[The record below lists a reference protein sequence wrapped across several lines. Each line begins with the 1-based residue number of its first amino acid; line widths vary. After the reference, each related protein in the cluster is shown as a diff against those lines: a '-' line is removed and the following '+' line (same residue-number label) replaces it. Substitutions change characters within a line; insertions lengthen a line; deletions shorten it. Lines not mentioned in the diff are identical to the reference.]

1 MLTLRN
7 TTKGTPMIELE
18 GYTITEEIYSDNNI
32 LIYRGLQ
39 QAQAIPVIFKTLNT
53 EYPSPEEISQIQHE
67 YEMTRQL
74 DLMGTVRSYCLAK
87 HQNRLI
93 LILED
98 IGGDSLRNII
108 VDRRINI
115 ETFLKIAIQL
125 AHAIG
130 ELHQHNIIHKD
141 IKPSNIIV
149 NLETEQVKITDFS
162 ISTRLQ
168 THQNYLAAN
177 PDHIEGTLAYI
188 SPEQTGR
195 MNRNIDYR
203 TDYYSLGV
211 TFYEMLVGWLP
222 FQTTDSMELIHF
234 HIAKQP
240 ITPHNLN
247 PDIPLPLSNI
257 IMKLMA
263 KNPADRYQSAHGL
276 ETDLQICLVE
286 WLKKHHISHFELAQ
300 KDTAGIFQIP
310 HKIYGRTHELALLL
324 DAFRYT
330 TFGHRYFVVVSGEV
344 GMGKTALVHELQKHI
359 HHKHSVF
366 ISGKF
371 SNDQDT
377 QHLPYSAVIQALR
390 DLMQQLLTESA
401 SKMNQWKHK
410 LLLALGDNAQVIVDV
425 IPELELLIGKQAAV
439 NDLTPIENQHR
450 FHLVFLNF
458 IRVFAHHEHPLVI
471 FLDSLQWADNA
482 SLQLLNTILTDENS
496 NSVLLIAGIRP
507 IDGQSCVLEDLIQQA
522 QSHQIKYEKIDLQAL
537 KLEDIKHVV
546 ADTLH
551 CTIEYIHSL
560 AELILSKTEGNP
572 FFVNEFLENLYKE
585 NLLRFNFKQKQ
596 WEWDVKEILAMDMT
610 DNVVALTEQRMQKL
624 SNSAQ
629 KLLKSASCIGMQFD
643 IPTLSQ
649 IIHLPVQETASI
661 LWEAVEEN
669 LIIPIGDMY
678 HLLYSSIE
686 IEQLDFSKTNYRFI
700 HDRVHQAAYHLLTEQ
715 ERQQTH
721 YQFGRIL
728 RENIR
733 PGHLEEHLFEIVH
746 HLNLGSRIIKLESE
760 RFDLAR
766 LNLSVGKKAKVSSAY
781 ESAATYFN
789 IGLSLLSA
797 DSWQRQYH
805 LTLSLYIHA
814 MEVAYLN
821 NEVEQAEQLFQQ
833 VMQQV
838 SSLLDQVKAYELKIL
853 YYTSRNEMQKA
864 LDIGSEVLKL
874 LNIELLD
881 ENADLQALLIEL
893 RQLMKERSIDDLANL
908 PQMHDKHK
916 QAALRILV
924 SMSAPAY
931 LAAPKLY
938 PIICY
943 QQVRLSVAY
952 GNSDLSAYAY
962 ASYSMIL
969 CGILNDIDA
978 GYQFGKLALT
988 ILDKY
993 NNKDFTA
1000 KVLMLVNVCAR
1011 HCKEPARNT
1020 LDPLKLAVKNGMKSG
1035 DIEYACYAS
1044 MFRNTYLFLIGERLD
1059 KVYEEGRQS
1068 LDIMLKFHQQYQS
1081 HYMQIWL
1088 QLFDNLRAKTDE
1100 PYILKGEFFEENELV
1115 AQLEKQNNTLSL
1127 FAVYFAKALL
1137 CYIMRKPVEAL
1148 LNAELAERH
1157 IMGGNAFLHYTT
1169 YKFFYSLIL
1178 LANYDSANK
1187 NAKKRYLTQ
1196 LQKNQAQLQLWVAHA
1211 PSNYQHKYDLINAEQ
1226 ARLAGKVHQAM
1237 AAYEQAI
1244 QGAKQ
1249 QGFLQEE
1256 ALANELAAEFYF
1268 SIGIEKIARVY
1279 LADAHYAYRHWGA
1292 ALKIKSLEI
1301 NYPYLSRW
1309 QNSTDKHSRTTS
1321 LSAKTSAATL
1331 QGLSNFDLLSVMKAS
1346 QTISS
1351 EIMLDKLTERLLKIV
1366 MENMGAQRG
1375 VLLLYQN
1382 EQVSIEAEILTGQN
1396 DTPQLIQKTK
1406 KIDLNQKIKQPI
1418 VPVSLIYY
1426 VIRTKNHIV
1435 LDNALKDQRFNND
1448 NYILQH
1454 KPQSILLY
1462 PLLNQGCLV
1471 GLLYLENNLMS
1482 SAFTVENLNIL
1493 RLLSSQMAI
1502 SLDNA
1507 LFYKK
1512 LHAAREEAETANK
1525 AKTAFLMNMSHE
1537 LRTPLNA
1544 ILGYSDLIQEDA
1556 QDMGYEDILP
1566 DLDRIQTAGK
1576 QLLEIISNV
1585 LDISKIEADK
1595 MGLSLTDFDVEQ
1607 LINDVVTVIQP
1618 SISSSELLVTCEKE
1632 LGMMHADQVKLKQ
1645 ILLNLLNNAVKFTKK
1660 GKIWFYVKRQ
1670 RAYPEQGN
1678 TRSDWLYFEVKDTG
1692 IGMDENQVKYVFEAF
1707 NQLDNS
1713 TTRQYG
1719 GTGLGLTISQ
1729 HFCQMMGGEIKVTS
1743 QPSKGS
1749 TFVVRIAVYVD
1760 EIF

>member
-1 MLTLRN
+1 
-7 TTKGTPMIELE
+7 MIELD
-18 GYTITEEIYSDNNI
+18 GYIITEEVYSDNKV

-39 QAQAIPVIFKTLNT
+39 QPHSMPVILKTLNT

-67 YEMTRQL
+67 YDITRQL
-74 DLMGTVRSYCLAK
+74 NLIGSVRPYGLSK

-93 LILED
+93 LVLED
-98 IGGDSLRNII
+98 IGGDSLRNVI

-125 AHAIG
+125 ARAIG

-168 THQNYLAAN
+168 ANQTQLTAN
-177 PDHIEGTLAYI
+177 PDQIEGTLAYI

-195 MNRNIDYR
+195 MNRSVDYR
-203 TDYYSLGV
+203 TDFYALGV

-240 ITPHNLN
+240 IAPHNLN
-247 PDIPLPLSNI
+247 PEIPLPLSNI

-263 KNPADRYQSAHGL
+263 KNPNERYQSAHGL
-276 ETDLQICLVE
+276 ETDLQICWSE
-286 WLKKHHISHFELAQ
+286 WSKKHEISDFTLAQ
-300 KDTAGIFQIP
+300 KDTAGIFHIP
-310 HKIYGRTHELALLL
+310 YKVYGRTRELSLLL
-324 DAFRYT
+324 DSFRYT
-330 TFGHRYFVVVSGEV
+330 TFGHRGFIIVSGDI
-344 GMGKTALVHELQKHI
+344 GMGKTALVNELQKHI
-359 HHKHSVF
+359 HRKHGLF

-371 SNDQDT
+371 ANIDEQDT
-377 QHLPYSAVIQALR
+377 QNLPYSAVIQALR
-390 DLMQQLLTESA
+390 DLMLQLLTESA

-425 IPELELLIGKQAAV
+425 IPELEMLIGKQSTV
-439 NDLTPIENQHR
+439 SDLTSTENQHR

-471 FLDSLQWADNA
+471 FLDSLQWIDNA
-482 SLQLLNTILTDENS
+482 SFQLLKTILTDEKTNS
-496 NSVLLIAGIRP
+496 LLLIAGVRP
-507 IDGQSCVLEDLIQQA
+507 NDEQHLMIDELIQEA
-522 QSHQIKYEKIDLQAL
+522 EKHQIKYENISLQAL
-537 KLEDIKHVV
+537 KLEDIEQIV

-551 CTIEYIHSL
+551 CTLDYAHSL
-560 AELILSKTEGNP
+560 AELLLSKTEGNP

-585 NLLRFNFKQKQ
+585 NLLKFNFKQKQ

-624 SNSAQ
+624 SESAQ
-629 KLLKSASCIGMQFD
+629 ILLKYASCIGAQFD
-643 IPTLSQ
+643 VPTLSQ
-649 IIHLPVQETASI
+649 IANQSIKDTASI

-669 LIIPIGDMY
+669 LIIPLGEAY
-678 HLLYSSIE
+678 HSLYSSVD
-686 IEQLDFSKTNYRFI
+686 IEQQNLDFSETNYRFI

-715 ERQQTH
+715 EKQQIH

-728 RENIR
+728 RENIK

-746 HLNLGSRIIKLESE
+746 HLNLGINMIHVESE

-766 LNLSVGKKAKVSSAY
+766 LNLSVGKKAKASSAY
-781 ESAATYFN
+781 ESAANYFN
-789 IGLSLLSA
+789 TALSLLPKN
-797 DSWQRQYH
+797 SWQRQYH
-805 LTLSLYIHA
+805 LSLSLYIHT
-814 MEVAYLN
+814 MDVAYLN
-821 NEVEQAEQLFQQ
+821 AEVEQAEDLFQQ
-833 VMQQV
+833 VMLQAN
-838 SSLLDQVKAYELKIL
+838 SLLDQIRAYELKIL
-853 YYTSRNEMQKA
+853 YYASQNKMHKA

-874 LNIELLD
+874 LNIAPPD
-881 ENADLQALLIEL
+881 ENDDLQALFVEL
-893 RQLMKERSIDDLANL
+893 RHLMRNRSIDDLAKL
-908 PQMHDKHK
+908 PKMRDKHK

-938 PIICY
+938 PVICY
-943 QQVRLSVAY
+943 QQVRISVEY

-962 ASYSMIL
+962 ASYSMVL

-978 GYQFGKLALT
+978 GYQFGKLALN

-993 NNKDFTA
+993 NNKNFTA

-1011 HCKEPARNT
+1011 HCKEPARNA
-1020 LDPLKLAVKNGMKSG
+1020 LDPLKLAMKNGMKTG

-1044 MFRNTYLFLIGERLD
+1044 MFRNTYLFLVGERLS
-1059 KVYEEGRQS
+1059 KVSDEGKQA
-1068 LDIMLKFHQQYQS
+1068 LEIMRKFNQQYQS
-1081 HYMQIWL
+1081 YYMQIWL
-1088 QLFDNLRAKTDE
+1088 QLFDNLQAKTTE
-1100 PYILKGEFFEENELV
+1100 PYILKGDIFDESKIV
-1115 AQLEKQNNTLSL
+1115 PQLEKQNNALSL
-1127 FAVYFAKALL
+1127 FVVYFAKALL

-1148 LNAELAERH
+1148 INAELAERH

-1178 LANYDSANK
+1178 LANYTTANK
-1187 NAKKRYLTQ
+1187 DEKKRYLAQ
-1196 LQKNQAQLQLWVAHA
+1196 LQQNQAQLQLWVTHA
-1211 PSNYQHKYDLINAEQ
+1211 PANYQHKYDLISAEQ
-1226 ARLAGKVHQAM
+1226 ARISGKVHQAM

-1268 SIGIEKIARVY
+1268 DLGIQKIAQVY
-1279 LADAHYAYRHWGA
+1279 LTDAHYAYQHWGA
-1292 ALKIKSLEI
+1292 TLKVKELEAK
-1301 NYPYLSRW
+1301 YPNLSHR
-1309 QNSTDKHSRTTS
+1309 QKNTEKVSQTAS
-1321 LSAKTSAATL
+1321 LSTKTSAATL
-1331 QGLSNFDLLSVMKAS
+1331 QGMSNFDLLSVMKAS

-1351 EIMLDKLTERLLKIV
+1351 EIVLDKLTERLLKIV
-1366 MENMGAQRG
+1366 MENVGAQRG
-1375 VLLLYQN
+1375 VLILDKN
-1382 EQVSIEAEILTGQN
+1382 EQISIEAEIRTGQN
-1396 DTPQLIQKTK
+1396 SKDSKLIQQTK
-1406 KIDLNQKIKQPI
+1406 IVDLSQKEENTSLPI
-1418 VPVSLIYY
+1418 SLIHY
-1426 VIRTKNHIV
+1426 VLRTKNHVV
-1435 LDNALKDQRFNND
+1435 LDDALKDQRFNSD
-1448 NYILQH
+1448 AYILQH
-1454 KPQSILLY
+1454 KLQSILAH
-1462 PLLNQGCLV
+1462 PLLNQGRLV
-1471 GLLYLENNLMS
+1471 GLLYLENNLMTH
-1482 SAFTVENLNIL
+1482 AFTIESLNIL

-1512 LHAAREEAETANK
+1512 LHAAREEAEAANK
-1525 AKTAFLMNMSHE
+1525 AKSAFLMNMSHE

-1544 ILGYSDLIQEDA
+1544 IIGYSDIIQEDA
-1556 QDMGYEDILP
+1556 NDMGYEDILP

-1595 MGLSLTDFDVEQ
+1595 MGLTLTNFNIEK

-1618 SISSSELLVTCEKE
+1618 SILNNELLVTYEKD
-1632 LGMMHADQVKLKQ
+1632 LGIMHADQTKLQ
-1645 ILLNLLNNAVKFTKK
+1645 QVLLNLLSNALKFTQN

-1670 RAYPEQGN
+1670 RTYPDEGN
-1678 TRSDWLYFEVKDTG
+1678 SRSDWIYFEVKDTG
-1692 IGMDENQVKYVFEAF
+1692 IGMDDEHVKHAFEAF

-1719 GTGLGLTISQ
+1719 GTGLGLTISN
-1729 HFCQMMGGEIKVTS
+1729 HFCRMMNGEIKVSS
-1743 QPSKGS
+1743 QLGKGS
-1749 TFVVRIAVYVD
+1749 TFAVRLAAYMGD
-1760 EIF
+1760 LT